1 MENVLVIA
9 VEPRDLVVLAEVL
22 QAYGASE
29 DLFLV
34 SVQATVGICLELDLD
49 QLGHVVRKESLS
61 LLYGHLRRQTS
72 RPLVLF

>member
-34 SVQATVGICLELDLD
+34 GVQATVGICLELDLD